1 MATKKLKRLGIL
13 TAGGDCPGLN
23 AVIRAVVRSAAAKGL
38 DCVGFRD
45 GYRGLVLNQTLPLDS
60 DRVAGILTL
69 GGTILGSSNRDDPF
83 RFIEDFSA
91 PTQPMDRSDDCVKHL
106 AHHGVDALV
115 VLGGDGSMTV
125 ARKLERKG
133 VRVVGVP
140 KTIDN
145 DLRGTER
152 CFGHDTAVG
161 VAAEAIDRLHTT
173 ASSHH
178 RVMVIELMGREA
190 GWLSLRAGLA
200 SGADAILIPEIDCS
214 AEVVAELVQSRMDN
228 GRSASIVVVAE
239 GARPGGK
246 AQVRQ
251 IVKGSPEPVRLGG
264 VGDLLAK
271 DLERLSGVE
280 ARAVVLGHIV
290 RGGTPSASD
299 RIFATALGVAAV
311 DLLVAGG
318 HGRMVTHQA
327 GGYSS
332 VPLST
337 VAGKVRLVPKGHP
350 LLVTARAMGVSFGD
364 KAVSRK

>member
-1 MATKKLKRLGIL
+1 MAAKIPRRLGIL

-23 AVIRAVVRSAAAKGL
+23 AVIRAVVRSAASQGMSV
-38 DCVGFRD
+38 VGFRD
-45 GYRGLVLNQTLPLDS
+45 GYRGLVLDQTLALDS
-60 DRVAGILTL
+60 DRVSGILTL

-83 RFIEDFSA
+83 RFIEDFA
-91 PTQPMDRSDDCVKHL
+91 HPGRPVDRSADCLRHL
-106 AHHGVDALV
+106 ARHSVDALV

-133 VRVVGVP
+133 VRIVGVP

-145 DLRGTER
+145 DLMGTER

-161 VAAEAIDRLHTT
+161 VAADAIDRLHTT

-178 RVMVIELMGREA
+178 RVMVVELMGREA
-190 GWLSLRAGLA
+190 GWLALRAGLA
-200 SGADAILIPEIDCS
+200 SGADAILIPEIACS
-214 AEVVAELVQSRMDN
+214 AEAVAAVVRTRMKH

-246 AQVRQ
+246 AEVRQ

-264 VGDLLAK
+264 VGDVLAK

-280 ARAVVLGHIV
+280 SRSVVLGHVV
-290 RGGTPSASD
+290 RGGTPSPSD

-311 DLLVAGG
+311 DLLTAGA
-318 HGRMVTHQA
+318 HGRMVTHVHGDYA
-327 GGYSS
+327 S

-337 VAGKVRLVPKGHP
+337 VAGKVRTVPPKHP
-350 LLVTARAMGVSFGD
+350 LIRTARAMGVSFGGD
-364 KAVSRK
+364 PGA